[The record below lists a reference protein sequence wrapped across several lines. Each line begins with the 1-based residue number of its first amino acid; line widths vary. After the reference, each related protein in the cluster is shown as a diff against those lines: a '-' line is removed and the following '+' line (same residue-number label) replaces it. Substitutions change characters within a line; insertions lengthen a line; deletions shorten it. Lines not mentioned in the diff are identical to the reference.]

1 MGMTKIEMI
10 SGLTIEKKWMM
21 PWCTMM
27 QLKFDIDWQSGEN
40 LQVCDVKTLDYIPI
54 LEDDDLPIQ
63 RGSDTYCKKSLVGW
77 PYTTM

>member
-1 MGMTKIEMI
+1 
-10 SGLTIEKKWMM
+10 
-21 PWCTMM
+21 M

-63 RGSDTYCKKSLVGW
+63 RGSDTHCKKSLVGW